1 MKNYPSPM
9 LFVLLALFLLF
20 SIVSEAFPSG
30 QNIINIFTASST
42 IGILAIGAAFV
53 IGSGGIDLSTG
64 SLMALSAALAN
75 STRIST
81 SGEKQ
86 ERFPADKGRP

>member
-30 QNIINIFTASST
+30 QNIINIFTACRKESS
-42 IGILAIGAAFV
+42 FWDRDR
-53 IGSGGIDLSTG
+53 SGG
-64 SLMALSAALAN
+64 
-75 STRIST
+75 
-81 SGEKQ
+81 
-86 ERFPADKGRP
+86 FPYPC